1 MFFQCAKPYLH
12 NHLARR
18 RATGDGL
25 CNAVPNDFFV
35 VRNGGFASTAE
46 APSSFLHSCLC
57 ARAVLVPEAPE
68 GQLNMPMLK
77 GLCEQ
82 QGIPVAA
89 RKMRSD
95 PESRQPMFEVFF
107 TSNHRVDLGDT
118 VGSGDT
124 VDSGDAHRVNVL
136 RLTSKFVPH
145 PAGDDEQREDV
156 SLKQRISRG

>member
-1 MFFQCAKPYLH
+1 
-12 NHLARR
+12 
-18 RATGDGL
+18 
-25 CNAVPNDFFV
+25 
-35 VRNGGFASTAE
+35 
-46 APSSFLHSCLC
+46 
-57 ARAVLVPEAPE
+57 
-68 GQLNMPMLK
+68 
-77 GLCEQ
+77 
-82 QGIPVAA
+82 
-89 RKMRSD
+89 
-95 PESRQPMFEVFF
+95 MFEVFF